1 MCSGSPL
8 HKVKLSALNM
18 MLTLRLLNLKT
29 VSLEA
34 YLSLLRRT
42 VKARPQLERR
52 QVVPPA
58 VTRASTSREP
68 LVKDKGGRK
77 NTRAFVASIVAE
89 ELARRGVSDECLDHS
104 A

>member
-1 MCSGSPL
+1 MVSPL
-8 HKVKLSALNM
+8 HKVKLFALIT

-29 VSLEA
+29 VFLEA

-42 VKARPQLERR
+42 AKARPQLGRHS
-52 QVVPPA
+52 PSCDKSKYIPG
-58 VTRASTSREP
+58 T
-68 LVKDKGGRK
+68 KGKGGRK
-77 NTRAFVASIVAE
+77 NTRAFVASIIAE